1 MYNTTLRNEKDVKFD
16 VCARTYALSELQTVP
31 TSVPVQQGA
40 HAIAR
45 ARTSTHV
52 DLRALLTTHSAHARN
67 SAPTDRAPE
76 ATTQAHKVYRSS
88 KQPPPVSP
96 ACACSLA
103 WPLAGRRGSPLPLLD
118 TLAATQ
124 RPSKK
129 VTSTLTSAS
138 PRDQRSRFSRKSCR
152 RVERSSPSMS
162 KTAASAS
169 WSAR

>member
-1 MYNTTLRNEKDVKFD
+1 MSTESVQTSR
-16 VCARTYALSELQTVP
+16 CACA
-31 TSVPVQQGA
+31 VQHGV

-103 WPLAGRRGSPLPLLD
+103 WPLAGRRGSPLPPLD

-124 RPSKK
+124 RPPKK
-129 VTSTLTSAS
+129 LPSTLSSAT
-138 PRDQRSRFSRKSCR
+138 PRDQRSRSLRKVSR
-152 RVERSSPSMS
+152 RVETFSPSMS
-162 KTAASAS
+162 RTAGSAS
-169 WSAR
+169 GGRVAK

>member
-1 MYNTTLRNEKDVKFD
+1 MSSVSVQTSR
-16 VCARTYALSELQTVP
+16 CACA
-31 TSVPVQQGA
+31 VQHGV

-103 WPLAGRRGSPLPLLD
+103 WPLAGWRGSPLPPLD